1 MALTQVSETRKGKL
15 SDLDRRM
22 LQILL
27 LSHGKVSSPTLA
39 KQMGIPLTT
48 TQRRR
53 KRLESEYIDM
63 FYVLRIEKLGWRRA
77 NLLIS
82 IEKGMATK
90 TGKALLGHIAV
101 TRVGRTIGEHTIDL
115 SAEVV
120 FKDNAELLNII
131 EWVKSTQGVRQVIW
145 TEAVEAIEKNTA
157 VPLEMIDLL

>member
-1 MALTQVSETRKGKL
+1 M
-15 SDLDRRM
+15 DRRM

-27 LSHGKVSSPTLA
+27 LSHGRVSSPTLA
-39 KQMGIPLTT
+39 KQLGIPLTT

-53 KRLESEYIDM
+53 KRLETEYIDM
-63 FYVLRIEKLGWRRA
+63 FYVLRLEKLGWRKA

-90 TGKALLGHIAV
+90 AGKTLLSHVAV

-131 EWVKSTQGVRQVIW
+131 EWVKSTEGIRQVIW
-145 TEAVEAIEKNTA
+145 TESVEALEKTTA
-157 VPLEMIDLL
+157 VPLELVDSL